1 MTEPINVH
9 VWSDIACPWCF
20 IGKRRFEKAA
30 ADFDGEVTLEYH
42 SFELA
47 PDTPVD
53 FEGSEVDFLA
63 GHKGMAKE
71 QVAQML
77 GQMTQLAAG
86 EGLAYDFDSVKHT
99 KTLKAH
105 QVLHLAKAKGL
116 QLELMEKLFSAYF
129 EQGRHVGHDEDLVEV
144 AVEAGLD
151 ADEVGRALREGTYA
165 GAVQADIAAA
175 QQIGIQGVPFYIIG
189 EKYGVSGAQSPEIFG
204 EALRRARAD
213 MAAEAAQ
220 PGTAEAPQPGSAGSA
235 QAETA
240 QPETAQ
246 PETAR

>member
-1 MTEPINVH
+1 MSQPISVH

-30 ADFDGEVTLEYH
+30 AAFDGEVEVVYH

-63 GHKGMAKE
+63 DHKGMPRE

-77 GQMTQLAAG
+77 GQMTQLAAA
-86 EGLAYDFDSVKHT
+86 EGLAYDFDKVQHT

-105 QVLHLAKAKGL
+105 ELLHHAKTQGR
-116 QLELMEKLFSAYF
+116 QLEVAERLFSAYF
-129 EQGRHVGHDEDLVEV
+129 EQGRHVGHEEDLVAL

-151 ADEVGRALREGTYA
+151 AEETRRVLADGTYRA
-165 GAVQADIAAA
+165 DVQADITAAR
-175 QQIGIQGVPFYIIG
+175 QLGIQGVPFYVVG
-189 EKYGVSGAQSPEIFG
+189 EKYGVSGAQSPEVFA
-204 EALRRARAD
+204 EALRRA
-213 MAAEAAQ
+213 AAERDADE
-220 PGTAEAPQPGSAGSA
+220 PAG
-235 QAETA
+235 QG
-240 QPETAQ
+240 
-246 PETAR
+246 AR